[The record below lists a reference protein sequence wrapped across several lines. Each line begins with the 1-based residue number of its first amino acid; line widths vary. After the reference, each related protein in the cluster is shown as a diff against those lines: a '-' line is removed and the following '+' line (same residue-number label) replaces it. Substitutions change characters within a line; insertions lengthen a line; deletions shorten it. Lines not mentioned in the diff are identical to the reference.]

1 MECEL
6 VPNVDQRRDGQ
17 SAVVS
22 LTPGFIHEANT
33 SGIHTSD
40 PRTSTVTCKPLRVRV
55 TGRISGLVTPTRRGL
70 RSAVRLPGGCV
81 NAHRGNDRGH
91 DRRLRPLQASR
102 QRELRS

>member
-33 SGIHTSD
+33 SGIHT
-40 PRTSTVTCKPLRVRV
+40 VTCANPLRVGV
-55 TGRISGLVTPTRRGL
+55 TGRISGLVTPTRRGFAF
-70 RSAVRLPGGCV
+70 SCA
-81 NAHRGNDRGH
+81 AT
-91 DRRLRPLQASR
+91 
-102 QRELRS
+102 